1 MGRSPE
7 SCSCGKDSFPEIGIQ
22 RKSRFLPRA
31 RYALGKRLPSAVL
44 LHLGGF
50 LCSHSSPS
58 PWISTVPSAGICTG
72 RCKTSWRSPTAPA
85 SAGPACAPSLP
96 LQGRPGA
103 RCPAIWRKLAE
114 AGVIARQRR
123 PGGVY
128 AYTIASRFLPAA
140 RGVSHSREKGVPPP
154 GREEQ
159 AGKKTGYTRARFAK
173 SGVSFGEMPDERS
186 KWESRLRGWR
196 TKRFWLPLWGAK
208 PGEAGCLAPT
218 EVLQGIQRSG

>member
-1 MGRSPE
+1 VLSFVPVTLDLYRTVRRHLHWTLQNLVAFADRT
-7 SCSCGKDSFPEIGIQ
+7 GKCWPSVRTLAAATGT
-22 RKSRFLPRA
+22 PR
-31 RYALGKRLPSAVL
+31 
-44 LHLGGF
+44 
-50 LCSHSSPS
+50 
-58 PWISTVPSAGICTG
+58 STVSRHLA
-72 RCKTSWRSPTAPA
+72 
-85 SAGPACAPSLP
+85 
-96 LQGRPGA
+96 Q
-103 RCPAIWRKLAE
+103 LAE